1 MRRCPPKSPMDGI
14 LSCPGVMCGSAL
26 LPTATG
32 AFSAFAIKDARHAE
46 HMVLVRGDV
55 RGRAGVLTR
64 VHSECL
70 TGDVLGSL
78 KCDCGP
84 QLQLA
89 LRRLGQARAGILFY
103 LRQEG
108 RGIGLVHKMR
118 AYRLQEIG
126 FDTVQANVALG
137 LPIDARE
144 YRLVARVLRG
154 LDVRS
159 IRLLTN
165 SPDKV
170 QRIRRLGVRVAERV
184 PLRTRATP
192 QNIHYL
198 RTKRDTLGHYL

>member
-1 MRRCPPKSPMDGI
+1 
-14 LSCPGVMCGSAL
+14 MCGSAL
-26 LPTATG
+26 LPTAVGT
-32 AFSAFAIKDARHAE
+32 FRAFAIKDAQNAE
-46 HMVLVRGDV
+46 HLILIRGDV
-55 RGRAGVLTR
+55 RGRSGVLTR

-84 QLQLA
+84 QLRLA
-89 LRRLGQARAGILFY
+89 IRRIAKARAGILFY

-108 RGIGLVHKMR
+108 RGIGLVHKIR

-154 LDVRS
+154 LRVRS

-170 QRIRRLGVRVAERV
+170 RKLRRSGVRIAARV

-198 RTKRDTLGHYL
+198 RTKREVLGHDI